1 MSRKKRKDK
10 MSRYKCEFCG
20 SIVPYSAAAKH
31 FQEKHPE
38 RFRQREYRKFA
49 SIWNP
54 RFDQDFSLKD
64 VSISIALISLKCPS
78 CDTELYLIANDATK
92 KVGYLCANR
101 ACKKTIWI
109 QKEEDGQVKLV
120 PYKN

>member
-1 MSRKKRKDK
+1 MSRKRRKDK

-20 SIVPYSAAAKH
+20 SIMQFSLAAKH
-31 FQEKHPE
+31 FQEKHPD
-38 RFRQREYRKFA
+38 RFKQVEKKKFA
-49 SIWNP
+49 RVWNP

-64 VSISIALISLKCPS
+64 ASISIALISTKCPS
-78 CDTELYLIANDATK
+78 CDTELYLIANDTTK

-109 QKEEDGQVKLV
+109 QKEENGQVKLV
-120 PYKN
+120 SYKN